1 VAFSLTFAAV
11 FGKKKKPMP
20 DMPENATGATA
31 SWPASANAAESEEML
46 RANEAAAEHSTADP
60 DNALVQE
67 LEKVKQENIGLND
80 KHLRLLAEF
89 DNFRKRNA
97 KERVELLQFASENAL
112 KNMLPVLDDME
123 RAIRN
128 NEQVDDL
135 ATVKQGFS
143 LIHQKLLHIFGAQ
156 GVKPMADLL
165 GQPLDVDRHEAI
177 TKAAAPTPDLK
188 GKVIDVLE
196 NGYTLN
202 DKVIR
207 YAKVVVGE

>member
-11 FGKKKKPMP
+11 FGKKKKHMP

-31 SWPASANAAESEEML
+31 GWPASANAAESEEML

-67 LEKVKQENIGLND
+67 LEKLKQENFSLND

-143 LIHQKLLHIFGAQ
+143 LIHQKLLHIFGSQ
-156 GVKPMADLL
+156 GVKPMADLV